1 MKRAP
6 LLLLCLL
13 PCLASTA
20 SATAWAQEPTSD
32 QTVQSEPFPLYKI
45 TLANGLRVWCQPRPD
60 SESVAALLVVGAGAR
75 DETPANNGASH
86 FVEHMLFTG
95 TERWSEEEIK
105 EVIRQRGGQWNGWTG
120 SEQTTYF
127 AHVAAGD
134 FAVAL
139 DWLAQVVFHPTFPA
153 GKVDK
158 EREIIFQERWGH
170 YGWLINTLDALG
182 FGYELDRDVRRALFP
197 GSTLGLRVVGED
209 ASLDSLDRAAL
220 MDYYQ
225 TRYTPGNAVLIVV
238 GNVTPEQA
246 FEQARVYLGD
256 LAGRGEQP
264 ALPDTPAPLT
274 GGPHQVTVRGPLP
287 TDQMSLMV
295 GARTVGRTHPD
306 HWALQ
311 VLAEVLG
318 NDLQEEI
325 RYQQGLVYGLG
336 AYQVS
341 FVDAGYFAISTSS
354 EQSHQPA
361 ILDAIER
368 HLEHMRRGD
377 VDAGKVAKAQ
387 AALKGRWALAMEDN
401 VERATWL
408 AQWASVL
415 AAGQP
420 VPDYPAAIDAVSPAD
435 LARVT
440 AAYFTPERRYL
451 GLHQPV
457 VTVASGARAA
467 GIGLGLAL
475 SAWAARRVWRW
486 ARARRRGA

>member
-1 MKRAP
+1 MKQAA

-13 PCLASTA
+13 PCLAST
-20 SATAWAQEPTSD
+20 TAWAQEPTSG
-32 QTVQSEPFPLYKI
+32 QSAQSEPFPLYKVM
-45 TLANGLRVWCQPRPD
+45 LANGLRVWCQPRPD
-60 SESVAALLVVGAGAR
+60 SESVATLLVVGAGSR
-75 DETPANNGASH
+75 NETLVNNGASH

-105 EVIRQRGGQWNGWTG
+105 EVIRQRGGRWNGWTDE
-120 SEQTTYF
+120 EQTTYF
-127 AHVAAGD
+127 AHVSAGD

-139 DWLAQVVFHPTFPA
+139 DWLVQVVFHPTFPA
-153 GKVDK
+153 DKVDK

-209 ASLDSLDRAAL
+209 ASLENLDRAAL
-220 MDYYQ
+220 MDYY
-225 TRYTPGNAVLIVV
+225 RAHYTPKNVVLIVV
-238 GNVTPEQA
+238 GNVTPKQA
-246 FEQARVYLGD
+246 FEQAQVYLGNQV
-256 LAGRGEQP
+256 GQGKRP
-264 ALPDTPAPLT
+264 TLPDTPAPLT
-274 GGPHQVTVRGPLP
+274 DGPHQVTVRGPLP
-287 TDQMSLMV
+287 TDQVRLMV

-311 VLAEVLG
+311 ILAEVLG

-336 AYQVS
+336 AYEAS
-341 FVDAGYFAISTSS
+341 FDDAGYFAIATNS
-354 EQSHQPA
+354 EQSHQQV
-361 ILDAIER
+361 ILDAIEE
-368 HLEHMRRGD
+368 HLDQMRRGN

-387 AALKGRWALAMEDN
+387 AALKGRWMLAMEDN

-415 AAGQP
+415 AADQP
-420 VPDYPAAIDAVSPAD
+420 IPDYPAAIDAVHPAD

-440 AAYFTPERRYL
+440 ATYFTPQRRYL

-457 VTVASGARAA
+457 VTVASGAHAA
-467 GIGLGLAL
+467 GIGVGLAL